1 MKTRDEL
8 WWGQKRRKMLK
19 IMRMLGLRFILQEN
33 CACKSTS
40 SPFESEE
47 DFCNELIYQKKG
59 LCLYHL
65 SCQPLLD
72 SRNDKI
78 SQLFGW
84 AEDEEES
91 RKQPQKHD
99 PRLLEGAAPQYSRG
113 SRQALECMSKLII
126 MQAHS
131 KTRKP
136 NSIDPMTTISCS
148 NT

>member
-99 PRLLEGAAPQYSRG
+99 PSTARRG
-113 SRQALECMSKLII
+113 RTPVFPWLSASTRVYVEANHYASALKNSQTKLNWPDDNNKL
-126 MQAHS
+126 Q
-131 KTRKP
+131 
-136 NSIDPMTTISCS
+136 
-148 NT
+148 